1 MDMAALDS
9 WERRLA
15 FIAHVIPYFV
25 LTVTTVMYSIF
36 TAHTGAE
43 LWFTYGVVAFGYA
56 WMTWW
61 LTLDPARRDRVE
73 LVAVFIGGLVVF
85 YAVLG
90 MREHWF
96 GAVSYAVYIYAS
108 ELLRGRWMFFAVA
121 VTAVLATL
129 SLFGGYPRAEERPAF
144 WLLLLVF
151 VGVACTFTFVGHVTT
166 EQSRLRKEL
175 LEENEGLHA
184 QLLVQA
190 HEAGVQDERHRMAG
204 EIHDTLAQGLTGI
217 ITQLSAATV
226 SDWERRVSVA
236 AELARSNLA
245 EARRSVHALRPP
257 ALDSAALPEAIDEV
271 ASGWSTVYGVPVSVT
286 LTGAVRVI
294 HPEVEVALL
303 RTAQEALANVAKHAS
318 ASRVGL
324 TLSYMEDVVTL
335 DVRDDGVG
343 FDLTHPLSGFGL
355 PAMRHRV
362 HRLSGALVVESEP
375 GAGTAIS
382 ARVPA

>member
-1 MDMAALDS
+1 MAALDR
-9 WERRLA
+9 WERRLGA
-15 FIAHVIPYFV
+15 VAHVIPYFV
-25 LTVTTVMYSIF
+25 LTVTTVLYALF
-36 TAHTGAE
+36 TTHSAAE
-43 LWFTYGVVAFGYA
+43 RWFTYGVVAFGYA
-56 WMTWW
+56 WMAWW
-61 LTLDPARRDRVE
+61 FTLHPAWRGRTD
-73 LVAVFIGGLVVF
+73 LMAVFIGGLVVF

-90 MREHWF
+90 LREHWF
-96 GAVSYAVYIYAS
+96 GAVSYAVYVFAS
-108 ELLRGRWMFFAVA
+108 EVLRGRWMFFVVA
-121 VTAVLATL
+121 LTAVLAAL
-129 SLFGGYPRAEERPAF
+129 SLFGGYPASAEAPAF
-144 WLLLLVF
+144 WLLMVVF
-151 VGVACTFTFVGHVTT
+151 VVLACTFTYVGHVTT
-166 EQSRLRKEL
+166 EQARLRKEL

-190 HEAGVQDERHRMAG
+190 HEAGVQDERHRLAG

-217 ITQLSAATV
+217 ITQLSAATPV
-226 SDWERRVSVA
+226 DWERRVAVA
-236 AELARSNLA
+236 AGLARSNLA

-257 ALDSAALPEAIDEV
+257 ALDSGALPEALDEV

-286 LTGAVRVI
+286 LTGAARAM

-303 RTAQEALANVAKHAS
+303 RTAQEALANVAKHAA

-343 FDLTHPLSGFGL
+343 FDLTSPSSGFGL

-362 HRLSGALVVESEP
+362 HRLSGALFVESEP
-375 GAGTAIS
+375 GSGTAIS

>member
-1 MDMAALDS
+1 MAALGR
-9 WERRLA
+9 WESRLVS
-15 FIAHVIPYFV
+15 IARVIPYFV
-25 LTVTTVMYSIF
+25 LTVTTVLYSIF
-36 TAHTGAE
+36 TAQSAPE
-43 LWFTYGVVAFGYA
+43 RWFTYGVVAFGFVWMMWWFTLHPA
-56 WMTWW
+56 WHQRTGLM
-61 LTLDPARRDRVE
+61 
-73 LVAVFIGGLVVF
+73 AVFVAGMVVF

-108 ELLRGRWMFFAVA
+108 EVLRGRWMFFVVA
-121 VTAVLATL
+121 LTAGLATL
-129 SLFGGYPRAEERPAF
+129 SLFGGYPSDAPAAF

-151 VGVACTFTFVGHVTT
+151 VVVACTFTYVGHVTT
-166 EQSRLRKEL
+166 EQSRMRKEL

-204 EIHDTLAQGLTGI
+204 EIHDTLAQGLAGI
-217 ITQLSAATV
+217 ITQLSAATPA
-226 SDWERRVSVA
+226 DWERRVAVA
-236 AELARSNLA
+236 TDLARANLA

-257 ALDSAALPEAIDEV
+257 ALDSAALHEALDDV
-271 ASGWSTVYGVPVSVT
+271 ASGWSKHNGVPVSVT
-286 LTGAVRVI
+286 LTGAVREM

-343 FDLTHPLSGFGL
+343 FDLTRSSDGFGL
-355 PAMRHRV
+355 TAMRHRV
-362 HRLSGALVVESEP
+362 HRLSGALFVESEP
-375 GAGTAIS
+375 GVGTAIS

>member
-1 MDMAALDS
+1 MPALDR
-9 WERRLA
+9 WERRLG
-15 FIAHVIPYFV
+15 FVGRVIPYFV
-25 LTVTTVMYSIF
+25 LTVTTVLYAIF
-36 TAHTGAE
+36 TTQSASE
-43 LWFTYGVVAFGYA
+43 QWFTYGVVVCGFG
-56 WMTWW
+56 WMLWW
-61 LTLDPARRDRVE
+61 FTLHPSWHSRPE
-73 LVAVFIGGLVVF
+73 LMAVFLGGMVVF

-90 MREHWF
+90 LQEHWF

-108 ELLRGRWMFFAVA
+108 ELLRGRWMFVVVA
-121 VTAVLATL
+121 VTAGLAAL
-129 SLFGGYPRAEERPAF
+129 SLFGGYPPAGEEAAF

-151 VGVACTFTFVGHVTT
+151 VVLACTFTFVGHVTT
-166 EQSRLRKEL
+166 EQARLRKEL

-190 HEAGVQDERHRMAG
+190 HEAGVQDERHRLAG

-217 ITQLSAATV
+217 ITQLSAA
-226 SDWERRVSVA
+226 SAADWEHRVSVA
-236 AELARSNLA
+236 ASLARSNLA

-257 ALDSAALPEAIDEV
+257 ALDSAALPEALDEV

-286 LTGAVRVI
+286 LTGDVRVM

-343 FDLTHPLSGFGL
+343 FDLASPSSGFGL

-362 HRLSGALVVESEP
+362 HRLSGALFVESEP
-375 GAGTAIS
+375 GSGTAIS
-382 ARVPA
+382 ARMPA

>member
-1 MDMAALDS
+1 MAALNR

-15 FIAHVIPYFV
+15 FAAHVIPYFV

-36 TAHTGAE
+36 TVHSGAE
-43 LWFTYGVVAFGYA
+43 RWITYGVVAFGYA
-56 WMTWW
+56 WMAWW
-61 LTLDPARRDRVE
+61 FTLHPAWRDRAE
-73 LVAVFIGGLVVF
+73 LMAVFVGGMVVF

-90 MREHWF
+90 LREQVF

-108 ELLRGRWMFFAVA
+108 ELLRGRWMFVVVA
-121 VTAVLATL
+121 LTAGLATL
-129 SLFGGYPRAEERPAF
+129 SLFGGYPPAAEQPAF

-151 VGVACTFTFVGHVTT
+151 VVLACTFTFVGHVTT
-166 EQSRLRKEL
+166 EQSRLRKDL

-190 HEAGVQDERHRMAG
+190 HEAGVQDERHRLAG

-217 ITQLSAATV
+217 ITQLSAA
-226 SDWERRVSVA
+226 SPADWERRVSVA

-257 ALDSAALPEAIDEV
+257 ALDSAALHEALDEV
-271 ASGWSTVYGVPVSVT
+271 ASGWTSVYGVPVSVT
-286 LTGAVRVI
+286 LTGAVRVM

-343 FDLTHPLSGFGL
+343 FDLATPSSGFGL
-355 PAMRHRV
+355 SVMRHRV
-362 HRLSGALVVESEP
+362 HRLSGALFVESEL

>member
-1 MDMAALDS
+1 MAALDR
-9 WERRLA
+9 WERRLGA
-15 FIAHVIPYFV
+15 IAHVIPYFV
-25 LTVTTVMYSIF
+25 LTVTTVLYVIF
-36 TAHTGAE
+36 TAHPAPE
-43 LWFTYGVVAFGYA
+43 RWFTYGVVAFGYVWMA
-56 WMTWW
+56 WWF
-61 LTLDPARRDRVE
+61 TLHPRWRERTD
-73 LVAVFIGGLVVF
+73 LMAVFIGGMVVF

-96 GAVSYAVYIYAS
+96 GAVSYAVYVHAS
-108 ELLRGRWMFFAVA
+108 EVLRGRWMFIVVA
-121 VTAVLATL
+121 ATAGLATL
-129 SLFGGYPRAEERPAF
+129 SLFGGYPPPGERPAF
-144 WLLLLVF
+144 WLLLSVF
-151 VGVACTFTFVGHVTT
+151 VVVACTFTYVGHVTT

-217 ITQLSAATV
+217 ITQLSAATPA
-226 SDWERRVSVA
+226 DWERRVAVSVD
-236 AELARSNLA
+236 LARSNLA

-257 ALDSAALPEAIDEV
+257 ALDSAALPEALDEV
-271 ASGWSTVYGVPVSVT
+271 ASGWSAVYGVPVAVT
-286 LTGAVRVI
+286 LTGAARAM

-343 FDLTHPLSGFGL
+343 FDLAVPSSGFGL
-355 PAMRHRV
+355 TAMRHRV
-362 HRLSGALVVESEP
+362 NRLSGVLFVESEL

>member
-1 MDMAALDS
+1 MAALDR
-9 WERRLA
+9 WERRLGA
-15 FIAHVIPYFV
+15 MTHVIPYFV
-25 LTVTTVMYSIF
+25 LTATTALYAIF
-36 TAHTGAE
+36 TAQSAPE
-43 LWFTYGVVAFGYA
+43 RWFTYGVVAFCYVWMA
-56 WMTWW
+56 WWF
-61 LTLDPARRDRVE
+61 TLHPAWRQRAG
-73 LVAVFIGGLVVF
+73 LMAVFIGGMVAF

-96 GAVSYAVYIYAS
+96 GAVSFAVYVYAS
-108 ELLRGRWMFFAVA
+108 EVLRGRWMFIVVA
-121 VTAVLATL
+121 ITAALATL
-129 SLFGGYPRAEERPAF
+129 SLFGGYPPPGEEPAF
-144 WLLLLVF
+144 WLLLAVF
-151 VGVACTFTFVGHVTT
+151 VPVACTFTYVGHVTT

-190 HEAGVQDERHRMAG
+190 HEAGVHDERHRLAG

-217 ITQLSAATV
+217 ITQLSAATPD
-226 SDWERRVSVA
+226 DWERRVAVA
-236 AELARSNLA
+236 VELARSNLA

-257 ALDSAALPEAIDEV
+257 ALDSAALPEALDEV

-286 LTGAVRVI
+286 LTGAARAM

-303 RTAQEALANVAKHAS
+303 RTAQEALANVAKHAA

-343 FDLTHPLSGFGL
+343 FDLARPSSGFGL

-362 HRLSGALVVESEP
+362 HRLSGALFVESEP

>member
-1 MDMAALDS
+1 MAALDS

-15 FIAHVIPYFV
+15 FVARAIPYFV
-25 LTVTTVMYSIF
+25 LTVTTVLYSIF
-36 TAHTGAE
+36 TTHSASE
-43 LWFTYGVVAFGYA
+43 RWFTYGVVAFGYA
-56 WMTWW
+56 WMAWW
-61 LTLDPARRDRVE
+61 FTLHPRWHARVE
-73 LVAVFIGGLVVF
+73 LMAVFIGGMVVF

-108 ELLRGRWMFFAVA
+108 ELLRGRWMFFVVA
-121 VTAVLATL
+121 LTAALATL
-129 SLFGGYPRAEERPAF
+129 SLFGGYPPAEAQPAF

-151 VGVACTFTFVGHVTT
+151 VVVACTFTFVGHVTT
-166 EQSRLRKEL
+166 EQARLRKDL

-190 HEAGVQDERHRMAG
+190 HEAGVQDERHRLAG

-217 ITQLSAATV
+217 ITQLSAATAD
-226 SDWERRVSVA
+226 DWERRVSVA
-236 AELARSNLA
+236 ADLARANLA

-257 ALDSAALPEAIDEV
+257 ALDSAALPEALDEV

-286 LTGAVRVI
+286 LTGAVRVM

-343 FDLTHPLSGFGL
+343 FDLAHPSAGFGL

-362 HRLSGALVVESEP
+362 HRLSGALFVESEP
-375 GAGTAIS
+375 GSGTAIS

>member
-1 MDMAALDS
+1 MAALDR
-9 WERRLA
+9 WERRLVFVA
-15 FIAHVIPYFV
+15 RAIPYFV
-25 LTVTTVMYSIF
+25 LTVTTVLYSIF
-36 TAHTGAE
+36 TTHSAQE
-43 LWFTYGVVAFGYA
+43 RWFTYGVVAFGYA
-56 WMTWW
+56 WMAWW
-61 LTLDPARRDRVE
+61 FTLHPRWHARVE
-73 LVAVFIGGLVVF
+73 LMAVFIGGMVVF

-108 ELLRGRWMFFAVA
+108 ELLRGRWMFFVVA
-121 VTAVLATL
+121 LTAVLATL
-129 SLFGGYPRAEERPAF
+129 SLFGGYPPAEARPAF

-151 VGVACTFTFVGHVTT
+151 VVVACTFTFVGHVTT
-166 EQSRLRKEL
+166 EQARLRKDL

-190 HEAGVQDERHRMAG
+190 HEAGVQDERHRLAG

-217 ITQLSAATV
+217 VTQLSAATAD
-226 SDWERRVSVA
+226 DWERRVSVA
-236 AELARSNLA
+236 AGLARANLA

-257 ALDSAALPEAIDEV
+257 ALDSAALPEALDEV
-271 ASGWSTVYGVPVSVT
+271 ASGWSTVYGVPVTVT
-286 LTGAVRVI
+286 LTGAVRVM

-343 FDLTHPLSGFGL
+343 FDLARPSAGFGL

-362 HRLSGALVVESEP
+362 HRLSGALFVESEP
-375 GAGTAIS
+375 GTGTAIS

>member
-1 MDMAALDS
+1 MAALDR

-15 FIAHVIPYFV
+15 FVANVIPYFV
-25 LTVTTVMYSIF
+25 LTVTTVLYSIF
-36 TAHTGAE
+36 TEQSAQDR
-43 LWFTYGVVAFGYA
+43 WITYGVVAFGYGWMA
-56 WMTWW
+56 WWF
-61 LTLDPARRDRVE
+61 TLHPAWRDRAG
-73 LVAVFIGGLVVF
+73 LMAVFIGGMLAF
-85 YAVLG
+85 YAVLA

-108 ELLRGRWMFFAVA
+108 ELLRGRWMFLVVA
-121 VTAVLATL
+121 LTAGLATL
-129 SLFGGYPRAEERPAF
+129 SLFGGYPPEGQSSAF

-151 VGVACTFTFVGHVTT
+151 VVLACAFTFIGHVTT
-166 EQSRLRKEL
+166 EQARRRKEL

-190 HEAGVQDERHRMAG
+190 HEAGVQDERHRLAG

-217 ITQLSAATV
+217 ITQLSAASE

-236 AELARSNLA
+236 ADLARANLA

-257 ALDSAALPEAIDEV
+257 ALDSAALPEALDEV
-271 ASGWSTVYGVPVSVT
+271 ASGWSAVYGVPVSVT
-286 LTGAVRVI
+286 LTGEVRVM

-303 RTAQEALANVAKHAS
+303 RMAQEALANVAKHAG

-343 FDLTHPLSGFGL
+343 FDLKRPTPGFGL

-362 HRLSGALVVESEP
+362 HRLSGALFVESEP
-375 GAGTAIS
+375 GGGTAIS

>member
-1 MDMAALDS
+1 MAALDR
-9 WERRLA
+9 WERRLGA
-15 FIAHVIPYFV
+15 IAHVIPYFV
-25 LTVTTVMYSIF
+25 LTVTTVLYAIF
-36 TAHTGAE
+36 TAHPAPE
-43 LWFTYGVVAFGYA
+43 RWFTYGVVAFGYVWMA
-56 WMTWW
+56 WWF
-61 LTLDPARRDRVE
+61 TLHPAWHKRAD
-73 LVAVFIGGLVVF
+73 LMAVFIGGMVVF

-96 GAVSYAVYIYAS
+96 GAVSYAVYVYAS
-108 ELLRGRWMFFAVA
+108 EVLRGRWMFFVVA
-121 VTAVLATL
+121 LTAALATL
-129 SLFGGYPRAEERPAF
+129 SLFGGYPPSGEEPAF
-144 WLLLLVF
+144 WLLLAVF
-151 VGVACTFTFVGHVTT
+151 VVVACTFTYVGHVTT

-190 HEAGVQDERHRMAG
+190 HEAGVLDERHRMAG

-217 ITQLSAATV
+217 ITQLSAAT
-226 SDWERRVSVA
+226 SADWERRVAVA

-257 ALDSAALPEAIDEV
+257 ALDSAALPEALDEV

-286 LTGAVRVI
+286 LTGAARAM

-303 RTAQEALANVAKHAS
+303 RTAQEALANVAKHAA

-343 FDLTHPLSGFGL
+343 FDLALPSSGFGL

-362 HRLSGALVVESEP
+362 HRLSGALFVESEP

>member
-1 MDMAALDS
+1 MPALNR
-9 WERRLA
+9 WEHRLA
-15 FIAHVIPYFV
+15 FIAHVIPYLV
-25 LTVTTVMYSIF
+25 LTVTTVLYSIS
-36 TAHTGAE
+36 AE
-43 LWFTYGVVAFGYA
+43 QSGPERWITYGVVASCYA
-56 WMTWW
+56 WMAWW
-61 LTLDPARRDRVE
+61 SMLRPALRDRVE
-73 LVAVFIGGLVVF
+73 LVAVFVGGMVVF

-90 MREHWF
+90 LREQVF
-96 GAVSYAVYIYAS
+96 GAVSYAVYVYAS
-108 ELLRGRWMFFAVA
+108 ELLRGRWMFFVVA
-121 VTAVLATL
+121 LTAVLATL
-129 SLFGGYPRAEERPAF
+129 SLFGGYPSAGEEPAF
-144 WLLLLVF
+144 WLLALVF
-151 VGVACTFTFVGHVTT
+151 VVLACTFTFVGHVTT
-166 EQSRLRKEL
+166 EQARLRKDL

-217 ITQLSAATV
+217 ITQLSAASA
-226 SDWERRVSVA
+226 SDWERRVA
-236 AELARSNLA
+236 IAGELARSNLA

-257 ALDSAALPEAIDEV
+257 ALDAAALPEALDDV

-286 LTGAVRVI
+286 LTGAVRVM

-343 FDLTHPLSGFGL
+343 FDLTHPSQGFGL

-362 HRLSGALVVESEP
+362 HRLSGALFVESEP

-382 ARVPA
+382 ARMPA

>member
-1 MDMAALDS
+1 MAALDR
-9 WERRLA
+9 WERRLTS
-15 FIAHVIPYFV
+15 IAHVIPYFV
-25 LTVTTVMYSIF
+25 LTVTTVVYSIF
-36 TAHTGAE
+36 TTHPASE
-43 LWFTYGVVAFGYA
+43 RWFTYGVVAFGYA
-56 WMTWW
+56 WMVWW
-61 LTLDPARRDRVE
+61 FTLHPAWHKRTE
-73 LVAVFIGGLVVF
+73 LMAVFIGGMVVF

-90 MREHWF
+90 LRDHWF
-96 GAVSYAVYIYAS
+96 GAVSFAVYLFAS
-108 ELLRGRWMFFAVA
+108 EVLRGRWMFFVVA
-121 VTAVLATL
+121 ITAALATL
-129 SLFGGYPRAEERPAF
+129 SLFGGYPPEGAEAAF
-144 WLLLLVF
+144 WLLLLIF
-151 VGVACTFTFVGHVTT
+151 VVVACTFTYVGHVTT

-190 HEAGVQDERHRMAG
+190 HEAGVQDERHRLAG
-204 EIHDTLAQGLTGI
+204 EIHDTLAQGLAGI
-217 ITQLSAATV
+217 ITQLSAATPA
-226 SDWERRVSVA
+226 DWERRVAVA
-236 AELARSNLA
+236 TGLARTNLT

-257 ALDSAALPEAIDEV
+257 ALDSAALHEALDEV
-271 ASGWSTVYGVPVSVT
+271 AAGWSALNGVPVSVT
-286 LTGAVRVI
+286 LTGSVRET

-343 FDLTHPLSGFGL
+343 FDLTVPSPGFGL

-362 HRLSGALVVESEP
+362 HRLSGALFVESEP

>member
-1 MDMAALDS
+1 MAALDR

-15 FIAHVIPYFV
+15 LVAHVIPYFV
-25 LTVTTVMYSIF
+25 LTATTVMYSIF
-36 TAHTGAE
+36 TEQSAQDR
-43 LWFTYGVVAFGYA
+43 WITYGVVAFGYA
-56 WMTWW
+56 WMAWW
-61 LTLDPARRDRVE
+61 FTLHPAWRDRAR
-73 LVAVFIGGLVVF
+73 LMAVFIGGMVVF

-108 ELLRGRWMFFAVA
+108 ELLRGRWMFFVVA
-121 VTAVLATL
+121 LTAVLATL
-129 SLFGGYPRAEERPAF
+129 SLFGGYPPAGESPAF
-144 WLLLLVF
+144 WLLLMVF
-151 VGVACTFTFVGHVTT
+151 VVVACAFTFMGHVTT
-166 EQSRLRKEL
+166 EQARRRKEL

-190 HEAGVQDERHRMAG
+190 HEAGVQDERHRLAG

-217 ITQLSAATV
+217 ITQLSAASE

-236 AELARSNLA
+236 ADLARANLA

-257 ALDSAALPEAIDEV
+257 ALDSAALPEALDEV

-286 LTGAVRVI
+286 LTGAVRVM

-303 RTAQEALANVAKHAS
+303 RTAQEALANVAKHAC

-343 FDLTHPLSGFGL
+343 FDLKRSSSGFGL

-362 HRLSGALVVESEP
+362 HRLSGALFVESEP
-375 GAGTAIS
+375 GGGTAIS

>member
-1 MDMAALDS
+1 MVVLDR
-9 WERRLA
+9 WERRLT
-15 FIAHVIPYFV
+15 FLAHAIPYFV
-25 LTVTTVMYSIF
+25 LTATTVIYSIF
-36 TAHTGAE
+36 TAHSASE
-43 LWFTYGVVAFGYA
+43 RWVTYGLVAFGYA
-56 WMTWW
+56 WMAWW
-61 LTLDPARRDRVE
+61 FTLHPQWRNRMGLMTVF
-73 LVAVFIGGLVVF
+73 VAGLVVF

-96 GAVSYAVYIYAS
+96 GAVSYAVYVYAS
-108 ELLRGRWMFFAVA
+108 EVLRGRRMFFAVGL
-121 VTAVLATL
+121 TAVLATL
-129 SLFGGYPRAEERPAF
+129 SLFGGYPPAEARPAF
-144 WLLLLVF
+144 WLLMMVF
-151 VGVACTFTFVGHVTT
+151 VVVACTFTFVGHVTT
-166 EQSRLRKEL
+166 EQSRQRKEL

-204 EIHDTLAQGLTGI
+204 EIHDTLAQGLAGI
-217 ITQLSAATV
+217 ITQLSAASS
-226 SDWERRVSVA
+226 SDWERRVAVA
-236 AELARSNLA
+236 AELARANLA

-257 ALDSAALPEAIDEV
+257 ALDSAALPEALDEV
-271 ASGWSTVYGVPVSVT
+271 ASGWSTVNGVPVSMT
-286 LTGAVRVI
+286 LTGSVRVM

-303 RTAQEALANVAKHAS
+303 RTAQEALSNVAKHAA

-343 FDLTHPLSGFGL
+343 FDLTRPSSGFGL

-362 HRLSGALVVESEP
+362 HRLSGALSVESEP

>member
-1 MDMAALDS
+1 MAALDR
-9 WERRLA
+9 WERRLVS
-15 FIAHVIPYFV
+15 IARVIPYFV
-25 LTVTTVMYSIF
+25 LTVTTVLYSIF
-36 TAHTGAE
+36 TTQSAAE
-43 LWFTYGVVAFGYA
+43 RWFTYGVVAFGFA

-61 LTLDPARRDRVE
+61 FTLHPEWHKRSD
-73 LVAVFIGGLVVF
+73 LMAVFIGGVIVF

-90 MREHWF
+90 LQEHWF
-96 GAVSYAVYIYAS
+96 GAVSYVVYVYAS
-108 ELLRGRWMFFAVA
+108 ELLRGRWMFIVVA
-121 VTAVLATL
+121 LTAVLATL
-129 SLFGGYPRAEERPAF
+129 SLFGGYPWDAQAAF

-151 VGVACTFTFVGHVTT
+151 VVLACTFTYVGHVTT

-175 LEENEGLHA
+175 LDENEGLHA

-190 HEAGVQDERHRMAG
+190 HEAGVQDERHRLAG
-204 EIHDTLAQGLTGI
+204 EIHDTLAQGLAGI
-217 ITQLSAATV
+217 ITQLSAATPA
-226 SDWERRVSVA
+226 DWERRVAVA
-236 AELARSNLA
+236 TELARSNLT

-257 ALDSAALPEAIDEV
+257 ALDSAALHEALDDV
-271 ASGWSTVYGVPVSVT
+271 AAGWSTITNVPVSVT
-286 LTGAVRVI
+286 LTGAVRTM

-303 RTAQEALANVAKHAS
+303 RTAQEALSNVAKHAS

-343 FDLTHPLSGFGL
+343 FDLTRPSNGFGL

-362 HRLSGALVVESEP
+362 HRLSGALFVESEP
-375 GAGTAIS
+375 GSGTAIS

>member
-1 MDMAALDS
+1 MAALDR

-15 FIAHVIPYFV
+15 FAAHVIPYFV
-25 LTVTTVMYSIF
+25 LTVTTVLYSIF
-36 TAHTGAE
+36 TTQLAE
-43 LWFTYGVVAFGYA
+43 QRWITYGVVAFAYA
-56 WMTWW
+56 WMAWW
-61 LTLDPARRDRVE
+61 VTLHPAWHRRAPHM
-73 LVAVFIGGLVVF
+73 AVFVGGMVVI

-90 MREHWF
+90 LTEHWF

-108 ELLRGRWMFFAVA
+108 ELLRGRWMFFVVA
-121 VTAVLATL
+121 LTSGLATL
-129 SLFGGYPRAEERPAF
+129 SLFGGYPPPDARPAF
-144 WLLLLVF
+144 WLLLLIFTV
-151 VGVACTFTFVGHVTT
+151 VACTLTFVGHVTT
-166 EQSRLRKEL
+166 EQARLRKVL

-190 HEAGVQDERHRMAG
+190 HEAGVHDERHRLAG

-217 ITQLSAATV
+217 ITQLSAA
-226 SDWERRVSVA
+226 SAADWEHRVSVA
-236 AELARSNLA
+236 ATLARSNLD

-257 ALDSAALPEAIDEV
+257 ALDSAALPEALDEV

-286 LTGAVRVI
+286 LTGAVRVM
-294 HPEVEVALL
+294 HPEIEVALL

-343 FDLTHPLSGFGL
+343 FDQTSPSSGFGL

-362 HRLSGALVVESEP
+362 HRLSGALFVESEP
-375 GAGTAIS
+375 GSGTAIS

>member
-1 MDMAALDS
+1 MIALDR

-36 TAHTGAE
+36 TVHSASE
-43 LWFTYGVVAFGYA
+43 RWVTYGVVAFGYVWMA
-56 WMTWW
+56 WFTLHPAWRSRAELMT
-61 LTLDPARRDRVE
+61 
-73 LVAVFIGGLVVF
+73 VFVGGMVLF
-85 YAVLG
+85 YGVLG
-90 MREHWF
+90 LREQVF

-108 ELLRGRWMFFAVA
+108 ELLRGRWMFVVVA
-121 VTAVLATL
+121 LTAVLATL
-129 SLFGGYPRAEERPAF
+129 SLFGGYPPAAERPAF
-144 WLLLLVF
+144 WLLGLVF
-151 VGVACTFTFVGHVTT
+151 VVIACTFTFVGHVTT

-190 HEAGVQDERHRMAG
+190 HEAGVQDERHRLAG

-217 ITQLSAATV
+217 ITQLSAA
-226 SDWERRVSVA
+226 SPADWERRVSVSA
-236 AELARSNLA
+236 DLARSNLA

-257 ALDSAALPEAIDEV
+257 ALDSAALPEALDEV

-286 LTGAVRVI
+286 LTGSVRVM
-294 HPEVEVALL
+294 HPEIEVALL

-343 FDLTHPLSGFGL
+343 FDLTTPSSGFGL

-362 HRLSGALVVESEP
+362 HRLSGALFVESEP

>member
-1 MDMAALDS
+1 MAALDR
-9 WERRLA
+9 WERRLVS
-15 FIAHVIPYFV
+15 IARVIPYFV
-25 LTVTTVMYSIF
+25 LTVTTVLYSIF
-36 TAHTGAE
+36 TTQTGAE
-43 LWFTYGVVAFGYA
+43 RWFTYGVVAFGYV

-61 LTLDPARRDRVE
+61 FTLHPAWHGRSD
-73 LVAVFIGGLVVF
+73 LMAVFVGGMVVF
-85 YAVLG
+85 YGVLG
-90 MREHWF
+90 MQEHWF

-108 ELLRGRWMFFAVA
+108 ELLRGRWMFFVVA
-121 VTAVLATL
+121 LTAGLATL
-129 SLFGGYPRAEERPAF
+129 SLFGGYPSEAPAAF

-151 VGVACTFTFVGHVTT
+151 VVVACTFTYVGHVTT

-204 EIHDTLAQGLTGI
+204 EIHDTLAQGLAGI
-217 ITQLSAATV
+217 ITQLSAA
-226 SDWERRVSVA
+226 SADDWERRVAVA
-236 AELARSNLA
+236 TDLARSNLT

-257 ALDSAALPEAIDEV
+257 ALDSAALHEALDDV
-271 ASGWSTVYGVPVSVT
+271 ASGWSTINGVPVSVT
-286 LTGAVRVI
+286 LTGAVRTM

-303 RTAQEALANVAKHAS
+303 RTAQEALSNVAKHAC

-343 FDLTHPLSGFGL
+343 FDLTRPSHGFGL

-362 HRLSGALVVESEP
+362 HRLSGALFVESEP

-382 ARVPA
+382 ARVPS

>member
-1 MDMAALDS
+1 MPALDR
-9 WERRLA
+9 WERRLVT
-15 FIAHVIPYFV
+15 IARVIPYFV
-25 LTVTTVMYSIF
+25 LTVTTVLYTIF
-36 TAHTGAE
+36 TTQSAAE
-43 LWFTYGVVAFGYA
+43 RWFTYGVVAFGFV

-61 LTLDPARRDRVE
+61 FTLHPAWHRRTE
-73 LVAVFIGGLVVF
+73 LMAVFVAGMVVF

-96 GAVSYAVYIYAS
+96 GAVSFAVYMYAS
-108 ELLRGRWMFFAVA
+108 EVLRGRWMFVVVA
-121 VTAVLATL
+121 LTAGLATL
-129 SLFGGYPRAEERPAF
+129 SLFGGYPSEAPAAF
-144 WLLLLVF
+144 GLLLLVF
-151 VGVACTFTFVGHVTT
+151 VVVACTFTYVGHVTT

-190 HEAGVQDERHRMAG
+190 HEAGVQDERHRLAG
-204 EIHDTLAQGLTGI
+204 EIHDTLAQGLAGI
-217 ITQLSAATV
+217 ITQLSAATP
-226 SDWERRVSVA
+226 SDWERRVAVA
-236 AELARSNLA
+236 GDLARANLA

-257 ALDSAALPEAIDEV
+257 ALDSAALHEALDDV
-271 ASGWSTVYGVPVSVT
+271 ASGWSKHNGVPISVT
-286 LTGAVRVI
+286 LTGAVREM

-343 FDLTHPLSGFGL
+343 FDLATPSEGFGL

-362 HRLSGALVVESEP
+362 HRLSGALFVESEP

>member
-1 MDMAALDS
+1 MTALDR
-9 WERRLA
+9 WERRLLA
-15 FIAHVIPYFV
+15 VTYLIPYFV
-25 LTVTTVMYSIF
+25 LVVTTVLYSIF
-36 TAHTGAE
+36 TEHSAAQR
-43 LWFTYGVVAFGYA
+43 WVTYGVVAGCLA

-61 LTLDPARRDRVE
+61 FTLHPQWRDRRG
-73 LVAVFIGGLVVF
+73 LMAVFVGGMVVF
-85 YAVLG
+85 YGVLG

-96 GAVSYAVYIYAS
+96 GPVSYAIFVYAS
-108 ELLRGRWMFFAVA
+108 ELLRGSWMVL
-121 VTAVLATL
+121 VTTLTAGLATL
-129 SLFGGYPRAEERPAF
+129 SLFGGYPAEAPLAF
-144 WLLLLVF
+144 WGILVIF
-151 VGVACTFTFVGHVTT
+151 TVAACTFSYFGYVTT

-204 EIHDTLAQGLTGI
+204 EIHDTLAQGLAGI
-217 ITQLSAATV
+217 ITQLSAATEK
-226 SDWERRVSVA
+226 DWESRVAVA
-236 AELARSNLA
+236 TELARDNLQ

-257 ALDSAALPEAIDEV
+257 ALDSAALHEALDEV
-271 ASGWSTVYGVPVSVT
+271 ASDWSRYNGVPVSVT
-286 LTGAVRVI
+286 LTGAVREM
-294 HPEVEVALL
+294 HPEVEVVLL
-303 RTAQEALANVAKHAS
+303 RTAQEALSNVAKHAR

-343 FDLTHPLSGFGL
+343 FDFGRPSDGFGL

-362 HRLSGALVVESEP
+362 HRLSGALFVESEP

-382 ARVPA
+382 VRVPA

>member
-1 MDMAALDS
+1 MAALDR
-9 WERRLA
+9 WERRLVS
-15 FIAHVIPYFV
+15 IARVIPYFV
-25 LTVTTVMYSIF
+25 LTVTTVLYSIF
-36 TAHTGAE
+36 TTHSVAE
-43 LWFTYGVVAFGYA
+43 RWFTYGVVAFGFVWMLWWFTLHPA
-56 WMTWW
+56 WHKRAGLM
-61 LTLDPARRDRVE
+61 
-73 LVAVFIGGLVVF
+73 AVFVGGMVVF

-96 GAVSYAVYIYAS
+96 GAVSYAVYIHAS
-108 ELLRGRWMFFAVA
+108 EFLRGRWMFV
-121 VTAVLATL
+121 VVGLTAGLATL
-129 SLFGGYPRAEERPAF
+129 SLFGGYPSDAPAAF

-151 VGVACTFTFVGHVTT
+151 VVLACTFTYVGHVTT

-175 LEENEGLHA
+175 LDENEGLHA

-204 EIHDTLAQGLTGI
+204 EIHDTLAQGLAGI
-217 ITQLSAATV
+217 ITQLSAAT
-226 SDWERRVSVA
+226 STDWERRVAVA
-236 AELARSNLA
+236 AELARANLA
-245 EARRSVHALRPP
+245 EARRSVHALSPP
-257 ALDSAALPEAIDEV
+257 ALDSAALHEALDDV
-271 ASGWSTVYGVPVSVT
+271 ASGWSRHNGVPISVT
-286 LTGAVRVI
+286 LTGAVREM

-343 FDLTHPLSGFGL
+343 FDLAVQSGGFGL

-362 HRLSGALVVESEP
+362 HRLSGALFVESEP